1 MERDKL
7 CIIGN
12 AKSQMGN
19 PMTHQ
24 FSQFFITFIADGES
38 GEILDL
44 EASVVLGLTNE
55 FIRDIFLGK
64 SLAEVDREIL
74 EKIDRTYLGS
84 SQKAIQ
90 VAYKDA
96 VKKYKSW
103 NKGIIITE

>member
-1 MERDKL
+1 MERERL

-12 AKSQMGN
+12 AKSQTGN
-19 PMTHQ
+19 PITHQ

-44 EASVVLGLTNE
+44 EASVVLELTNK
-55 FIRDIFLGK
+55 FIKDIFLGR
-64 SLAEVDREIL
+64 SLAEVDPEII
-74 EKIDRTYLGS
+74 EKRSYLSGFVPKS
-84 SQKAIQ
+84 DQ

-96 VKKYKSW
+96 VKKYRSW